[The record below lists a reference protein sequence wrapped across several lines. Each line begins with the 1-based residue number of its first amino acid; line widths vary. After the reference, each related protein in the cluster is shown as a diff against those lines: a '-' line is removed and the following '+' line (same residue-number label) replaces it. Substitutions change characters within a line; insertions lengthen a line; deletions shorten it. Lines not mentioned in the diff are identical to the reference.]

1 MRQWTYLVCGGVTV
15 WWVAALV
22 LVLTSCARGDVEGDE
37 TVSAGSEIPT
47 RCMVSQFSR
56 PVLAGTS
63 YAAPVTRRFLE
74 PVNHLGVDIPL
85 AEDTPIYSLGCGVV
99 RFAGPAQG
107 YGTLVIVLEH
117 ALAVAVPVTNAAGTM
132 VNVTRFLSIYGHLR
146 AVSSRGGG
154 RILRVGDEIGGGEL
168 LGYVQNDLLN
178 GDGAEH
184 LHLGIRLQS
193 ASDAR
198 RSDPTAWFRGY
209 DGTPSQ
215 KRFFADPLVFIG
227 EDAMPPVVSM
237 RPPPSEVAMDAGAQP
252 VMPRPVPTT
261 PVDAGASS
269 QDVVTMQVF
278 DAGSVTV
285 TPDVPAPT
293 ASFGYRYELRVSSA
307 LPWRVSEP
315 IRLRNQWWQMQTCR
329 NTGSPVWERR
339 TDGWWRC
346 ETAEQIS
353 PFDASIFLPDHT
365 DWGDQG
371 QIGTVANTPTRCS
384 PQPGIFW
391 RLTNLARG
399 RTVYEGEVRG
409 LPCVGVG
416 SQDRLRW
423 PE

>member
-1 MRQWTYLVCGGVTV
+1 MRRWAYVVCGGVTV

-22 LVLTSCARGDVEGDE
+22 LVLTSCARGEVDGEE
-37 TVSAGSEIPT
+37 MVSAGSDLPT
-47 RCMVSQFSR
+47 RCTVSQFTR

-63 YAAPVTRRFLE
+63 YTATVTRRFLE
-74 PVNHLGVDIPL
+74 PANHLGVDIPL
-85 AEDTPIYSLGCGVV
+85 SEDTPIYSIGCGVV

-107 YGTLVIVLEH
+107 YGTLVVVLEH
-117 ALAVAVPVTNAAGTM
+117 VLATPIPVTNGAGAT
-132 VNVTRFLSIYGHLR
+132 VDVTRFLSIYGHLR

-198 RSDPTAWFRGY
+198 RSDPSAWFRGY

-227 EDAMPPVVSM
+227 EEAMPPAVSM
-237 RPPPSEVAMDAGAQP
+237 QPPTTVTVMDAGATP
-252 VMPRPVPTT
+252 AMPRPVPT
-261 PVDAGASS
+261 PPADVGIVF
-269 QDVVTMQVF
+269 QDVVTTPAF
-278 DAGSVTV
+278 DTGSVAAI
-285 TPDVPAPT
+285 PDVPTPT
-293 ASFGYRYELRVSSA
+293 TSLGYRYELRVSSA
-307 LPWRVSEP
+307 FPWRVSEP
-315 IRLRNQWWQMQTCR
+315 VRLRNQWWQIQPCR
-329 NTGSPVWERR
+329 NTGSSAWERR

-346 ETAEQIS
+346 DTTEQIT
-353 PFDASIFLPDHT
+353 PFDASIYLPDHP

-371 QIGTVANTPTRCS
+371 QIGTVANTPKRCS
-384 PQPGIFW
+384 AQPGLFW
-391 RLTNLARG
+391 RLTDLTRG